1 MLRNKFLILL
11 TALFL
16 LIADAAY
23 CEDDGKT
30 IILNSSG
37 IPNRKISVNPASQN
51 EGFSAVMYDNSKGLP
66 TSEANAITETKEGFI
81 WIGSYGGLV
90 RYDGNTFERVPSNT
104 GIASV
109 KCLYVGRGGGLFVG
123 TGDSGLFLL
132 DREKVI
138 HWNKSNGLKSSSIIA
153 IAEDNHKTVYVATTA
168 GIAMIKQDM
177 KLTHV
182 EDERINETYIRDI
195 RLGIDGLIYGVTQV
209 GDLFTLKNGKVI
221 NFLSRENCRIKGIIS
236 ILPDPKRPG
245 QVYVGT
251 ENSEVYHG
259 SIENNFATMGIRDVS
274 PLSLLERFE
283 FIDNKIWICAGNGI
297 GYMDAHN
304 FYKIDNI
311 PMENSIG
318 HVMTDYEGNLWF
330 TSSRHGVMKIVPNHF
345 LDLYERHNLTQAVV
359 NSTCLLDNKLFI
371 ATDSGLTVL
380 DLENDKEIKS
390 LPLKKATTASGHELW
405 TRDLIEY
412 LEGVRI
418 RSIIRDSKGRLWI
431 SSWRKYGLLRY
442 DDTNGEL
449 IVFNRDDGLFSER
462 VRVVYEL
469 ENGSIIAASTG
480 GVNIISGDKIVSS
493 YGEEAGLVNT
503 EILTVTEGFNHD
515 YILGSDGGG
524 IYILGKDGT
533 KHISTEEGL
542 TSDIVM
548 RVKRARDKKIYWI
561 VTSNSIAFM
570 DENYKVTTIKNFP
583 YSNNYDIYEN
593 KLGQAWVLS
602 SNGIYVIAVDDLIKN
617 ENIEPV
623 HYNIG
628 NGLPCIPTSNAY
640 SELTDD
646 GEIYIACLTGIVRD
660 NVDKPFKKNSD
671 LKVSVPYI
679 DVDGKRIYPN
689 ENGNFTIPSNA
700 HKLTVSSFVYNY
712 SLNNP
717 MVSWQL
723 EGFENENV
731 PISRSDL
738 VPVDYTNLSGGTYNF
753 VIQLMD
759 LFRNPDKRVSVQI
772 VKERAFYEQIWF
784 YIIACWL
791 FFVVLNEGVRF
802 YVRRKTRKLEE
813 RNKENMTFIKEITEA
828 FAKVID
834 MKDSYT
840 NGHSM
845 RVAKYTAMLAKEL
858 DYDNDTVE
866 KFYRIALL
874 HDIGKIGVPAEVLN
888 KPGKLT
894 DEEFEI
900 IKSHTSQGYEALK
913 EISIMPE
920 LATGAG
926 SHHERPDGR
935 GYPLGLHDGEIPR
948 VAQIIA
954 VADCFDAMYSN
965 RPYRK
970 RMNFDKV
977 VSIIKEV
984 SGTQLTSDVVDAFMR
999 LVDRGEFRDPDDV
1012 GGGSLENIENVKSK

>member
-1 MLRNKFLILL
+1 M
-11 TALFL
+11 
-16 LIADAAY
+16 
-23 CEDDGKT
+23 
-30 IILNSSG
+30 
-37 IPNRKISVNPASQN
+37 
-51 EGFSAVMYDNSKGLP
+51 
-66 TSEANAITETKEGFI
+66 
-81 WIGSYGGLV
+81 
-90 RYDGNTFERVPSNT
+90 
-104 GIASV
+104 
-109 KCLYVGRGGGLFVG
+109 
-123 TGDSGLFLL
+123 
-132 DREKVI
+132 
-138 HWNKSNGLKSSSIIA
+138 
-153 IAEDNHKTVYVATTA
+153 
-168 GIAMIKQDM
+168 
-177 KLTHV
+177 
-182 EDERINETYIRDI
+182 
-195 RLGIDGLIYGVTQV
+195 
-209 GDLFTLKNGKVI
+209 
-221 NFLSRENCRIKGIIS
+221 
-236 ILPDPKRPG
+236 
-245 QVYVGT
+245 
-251 ENSEVYHG
+251 
-259 SIENNFATMGIRDVS
+259 
-274 PLSLLERFE
+274 
-283 FIDNKIWICAGNGI
+283 
-297 GYMDAHN
+297 
-304 FYKIDNI
+304 
-311 PMENSIG
+311 
-318 HVMTDYEGNLWF
+318 
-330 TSSRHGVMKIVPNHF
+330 
-345 LDLYERHNLTQAVV
+345 
-359 NSTCLLDNKLFI
+359 
-371 ATDSGLTVL
+371 
-380 DLENDKEIKS
+380 
-390 LPLKKATTASGHELW
+390 
-405 TRDLIEY
+405 
-412 LEGVRI
+412 
-418 RSIIRDSKGRLWI
+418 
-431 SSWRKYGLLRY
+431 
-442 DDTNGEL
+442 
-449 IVFNRDDGLFSER
+449 
-462 VRVVYEL
+462 
-469 ENGSIIAASTG
+469 
-480 GVNIISGDKIVSS
+480 
-493 YGEEAGLVNT
+493 
-503 EILTVTEGFNHD
+503 
-515 YILGSDGGG
+515 
-524 IYILGKDGT
+524 
-533 KHISTEEGL
+533 
-542 TSDIVM
+542 
-548 RVKRARDKKIYWI
+548 
-561 VTSNSIAFM
+561 
-570 DENYKVTTIKNFP
+570 
-583 YSNNYDIYEN
+583 
-593 KLGQAWVLS
+593 
-602 SNGIYVIAVDDLIKN
+602 
-617 ENIEPV
+617 
-623 HYNIG
+623 
-628 NGLPCIPTSNAY
+628 PCIPTSNAY

-660 NVDKPFKKNSD
+660 NIDKPFKKNSD

-717 MVSWQL
+717 MLSWQL

-772 VKERAFYEQIWF
+772 VKERAFYEQLWF

-791 FFVVLNEGVRF
+791 FFVVLNESVRF

-935 GYPLGLHDGEIPR
+935 GYPNGLHDGEIPR

-999 LVDRGEFRDPDDV
+999 LVDRGEFRAPDDV
-1012 GGGSLENIENVKSK
+1012 GGGSLENIENIRATQK